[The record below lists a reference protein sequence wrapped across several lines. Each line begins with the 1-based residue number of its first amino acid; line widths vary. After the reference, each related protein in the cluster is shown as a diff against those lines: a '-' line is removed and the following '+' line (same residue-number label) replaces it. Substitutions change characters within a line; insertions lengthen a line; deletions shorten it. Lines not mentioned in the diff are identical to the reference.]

1 MNRQNLI
8 TIILASSITLSLSY
22 YLIHTIV
29 GDIDKKTEKVVHPV
43 EISKDLAMPDPE
55 VFNAAAVNPTIEVYI
70 GSCVDSNQNGFLEPI
85 EKLECAAPD
94 SKKSNIIKNNDTN
107 QSSDNKSGSSDNTSN
122 RSSNPPAPVAPAA
135 PAPQSQPE
143 QPSNNQRSNNQ
154 SSSNNQSPA
163 DNQSLDDQ
171 NTTPAPSKDD
181 RTVESE

>member
-107 QSSDNKSGSSDNTSN
+107 QSSDNKSGSSDNTSS
-122 RSSNPPAPVAPAA
+122 RSSNPPAPAAPAA

-143 QPSNNQRSNNQ
+143 QPSNNQGSNSQ

-181 RTVESE
+181 GTVESE